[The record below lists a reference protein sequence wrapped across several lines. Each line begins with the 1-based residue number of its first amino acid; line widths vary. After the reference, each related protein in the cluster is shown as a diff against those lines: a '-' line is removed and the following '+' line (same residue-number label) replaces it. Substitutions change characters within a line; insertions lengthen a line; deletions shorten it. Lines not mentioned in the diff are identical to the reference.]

1 VGIIFGNDANQKN
14 EGKKDNNFYA
24 AGTSHMTTSDPQGNA
39 LTVVSDGRHG
49 LESSNSKSRTA

>member
-1 VGIIFGNDANQKN
+1 MFGNDANQKN

-39 LTVVSDGRHG
+39 FTMVSDGRRG